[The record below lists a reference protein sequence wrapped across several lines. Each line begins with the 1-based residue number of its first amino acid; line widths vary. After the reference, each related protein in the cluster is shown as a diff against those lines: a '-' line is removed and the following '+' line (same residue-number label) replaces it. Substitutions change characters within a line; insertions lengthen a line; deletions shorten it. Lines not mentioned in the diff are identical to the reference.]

1 MIYFK
6 HIAGNSFMIQII
18 RQLTPTKA
26 NSPRISYLLEKLI
39 LNELTYIRMKVKE
52 GESKCQKR

>member
-6 HIAGNSFMIQII
+6 HIGRDSFMIQII
-18 RQLTPTKA
+18 RQLKLTKA
-26 NSPRISYLLEKLI
+26 YSPHISYLLEKLI
-39 LNELTYIRMKVKE
+39 LNELLYFRMKMKE